1 MKYIIT
7 GIICAGLTF
16 GSCSNTNTEKTVA
29 VATASDSTPTAPAQP
44 SNTDAYEDLRQLAL
58 TASFQKLGLALP
70 SDRTVVYGVIMDW
83 ECGGGMAT
91 TVAYQTGDASL
102 YVSSGGAIVGGIG
115 HANVR
120 HAAKQM
126 VTLAQSYLDKTIKT
140 ETTPLPMSN
149 EVQFYLLTNK
159 GVFVGQDQ
167 MKNFENDS
175 SPWFKLFEMGNM
187 LLKELRT
194 TTGS

>member
-16 GSCSNTNTEKTVA
+16 GSCSNTKTEKTAA
-29 VATASDSTPTAPAQP
+29 VAEVVDSVSTQALPD
-44 SNTDAYEDLRQLAL
+44 NTNAYEDLRQLAL
-58 TASFQKLGLALP
+58 TASYRKLGLALP

-83 ECGGGMAT
+83 EFGGGMAT
-91 TVAYQTGDASL
+91 TVAYQSGDASL
-102 YVSSGGAIVGGIG
+102 YVSTGGAIVGGIG

-120 HAAKQM
+120 NSAKQL
-126 VTLAQSYLDKTIKT
+126 VSLAQSYLDKAIKT

-167 MKNFENDS
+167 IKNMENNS
-175 SPWFKLFEMGNM
+175 SPWFKLFEMGNVLM
-187 LLKELRT
+187 KELRT
-194 TTGS
+194 TE